1 MAKRPFHHGD
11 LRNALIKA
19 AKKLI
24 ERKGI
29 EAFALR
35 ETARNV
41 GVSAN
46 AAYNHF
52 EDKDA
57 LLIAVAS
64 SGFAELAMQRE
75 EARSKA
81 APDAWSQLSA
91 GAKVYVQ
98 FAEARPKLF
107 DLMFGPLGVGPRRG
121 KKDGTEPSGRRAYQQ
136 LSDALDNLVL
146 SGRLTP
152 ERRAGAEST
161 LWSLIHGLAVLRRA
175 GALREPFEVSWERI
189 LRFTADGL
197 GIDLGE
203 KTSAGAVRHSGRP
216 HRT

>member
-1 MAKRPFHHGD
+1 MKRPFHHGD
-11 LRNALIKA
+11 LRNALIVA

-35 ETARNV
+35 EAARNV

-46 AAYNHF
+46 AAYHHF

-57 LLIAVAS
+57 LLSAVAS
-64 SGFAELAMQRE
+64 SGFAELATQRE

-81 APDAWSQLSA
+81 AADAWSQLSA

-107 DLMFGPLGVGPRRG
+107 DLMFGPLGVGPRHG
-121 KKDGTEPSGRRAYQQ
+121 KTDGIEPSSRKPYQQ

-175 GALREPFEVSWERI
+175 GALREPFDALWERM
-189 LRFTADGL
+189 LKFTADGL
-197 GIDLGE
+197 GVDLEE
-203 KTSAGAVRHSGRP
+203 KT
-216 HRT
+216 

>member
-1 MAKRPFHHGD
+1 LQMTKRPFHHGD

-35 ETARNV
+35 EAARKV

-57 LLIAVAS
+57 LLSAVAS
-64 SGFAELAMQRE
+64 SGFAELAAQRE

-81 APDAWSQLSA
+81 AADAWSHLSA

-107 DLMFGPLGVGPRRG
+107 DLMFGPLGVGSTHG
-121 KKDGTEPSGRRAYQQ
+121 KTDGAESSGRNAYQQ

-146 SGRLTP
+146 TGRLTRQ
-152 ERRAGAEST
+152 RRAGAEST
-161 LWSLIHGLAVLRRA
+161 LWALIHGLAVLRRA
-175 GALREPFEVSWERI
+175 GALREPFEVSWERM

-197 GIDLGE
+197 GIDLDE
-203 KTSAGAVRHSGRP
+203 KTAL
-216 HRT
+216 